1 MDNGANMKPFNLEGH
16 TALVTGS
23 SRGIGKAIALALG
36 KAGAK
41 LYFHGVR
48 ESEAMRQTLNEASQ
62 LGINHEVIY
71 ADISHNDGVEALIKG
86 AKNVDIAFLNASIQY
101 YGHIEDFN
109 DGEFEQMVDTNIR
122 SSFKLVK
129 AFASE
134 MAKRNWGRIV
144 IIGSVNQAHPAPR
157 LAIYAST
164 KAACRALALTAAKEY
179 AACGVTVNTISPG
192 VIETDRNMKVLAN
205 QEFRDKLKSQIPIGR
220 FGTADDC
227 TGVALLLASDAG
239 SYITGIDI
247 TVDGG
252 LTL

>member
-1 MDNGANMKPFNLEGH
+1 MKAFDLKGR

-48 ESEAMRQTLNEASQ
+48 ESEAMTGTLNEAKL
-62 LGINHEVIY
+62 LGIDHEVIY
-71 ADISHNDGVEALIKG
+71 ADISKNDGVEALIKG

-109 DGEFEQMVDTNIR
+109 DGEFEQMVNTNIR

-129 AFASE
+129 AFASG
-134 MAKRNWGRIV
+134 MAKRNWGRII

-192 VIETDRNMKVLAN
+192 VIETDRNVKVLSD
-205 QEFRDKLKSQIPIGR
+205 QEFRKNLKSQIPAGR
-220 FGTADDC
+220 FGTTEDC
-227 TGVALLLASDAG
+227 TGAALLLASDAG

-247 TVDGG
+247 TIDGG